1 MGYLFLGDAV
11 VGALYQT
18 GQFGV
23 ADTLAT
29 WGVLAAFSLGLTAT
43 ASSRVLSSAFY
54 ALRDTRTP
62 ARIAYLRVG
71 VATVSGLILMFPLDR
86 YGVGSLRLGAARK
99 SLVVKLAG
107 GAAVADPGGTFNIG
121 QRNLT
126 VVKKL
131 LWKNGIFIAAEE
143 VGANHWRNMRLEIA
157 SGRVWVKDARGEFE
171 LQTR

>member
-1 MGYLFLGDAV
+1 MSMTAPRIYLDKQIVGISDMKIAFESHMLLETHALGSCI
-11 VGALYQT
+11 
-18 GQFGV
+18 GV
-23 ADTLAT
+23 AAYDEQAGVGGLLHFQLPLARMHPEKAARNPFMFGDT
-29 WGVLAAFSLGLTAT
+29 GLTA
-43 ASSRVLSSAFY
+43 
-54 ALRDTRTP
+54 
-62 ARIAYLRVG
+62 
-71 VATVSGLILMFPLDR
+71 MLDE
-86 YGVGSLRLGAARK
+86 LFRLGAARK